1 MRWNKTSRWLHWLI
15 VPVACLVLLP
25 VASVGAKAA
34 VAPIG
39 VANAASYDA
48 AVAPGSIAALF
59 GTNMTGLSE
68 ASAQSL
74 PLPTVLAGLSVKV
87 NGLTAPLFYASAG
100 QINFQVPSGVD
111 SGTATVRS
119 LLVQRGCLRHCPGRR
134 VRAGHIQ
141 RRFEWQKPG
150 RCTELRLLDQCRLRS
165 ISRVAA

>member
-1 MRWNKTSRWLHWLI
+1 MRPNETSRWLHWLI

-25 VASVGAKAA
+25 VGSVRAKTAA
-34 VAPIG
+34 APIG

-100 QINFQVPSGVD
+100 QINF
-111 SGTATVRS
+111 
-119 LLVQRGCLRHCPGRR
+119 
-134 VRAGHIQ
+134 
-141 RRFEWQKPG
+141 
-150 RCTELRLLDQCRLRS
+150 
-165 ISRVAA
+165 